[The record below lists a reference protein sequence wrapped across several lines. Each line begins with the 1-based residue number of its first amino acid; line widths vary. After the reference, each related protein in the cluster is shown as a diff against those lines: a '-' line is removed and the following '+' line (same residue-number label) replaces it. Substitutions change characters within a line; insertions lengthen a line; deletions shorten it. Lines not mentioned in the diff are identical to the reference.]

1 MSIKNISKALCTGC
15 GICLDSCPT
24 DVIRL
29 SGEQRAVI
37 AYPDD
42 CQTCF
47 LCEED
52 CPENAI
58 EVAPEI
64 LPAPTPY

>member
-1 MSIKNISKALCTGC
+1 MTISRIILDVCDGC
-15 GICLDSCPT
+15 GLCVDSCPT
-24 DVIRL
+24 DVIRMD
-29 SGEQRAVI
+29 GKKAAIV
-37 AYPDD
+37 YPGD

-52 CPENAI
+52 CPTGAI

-64 LPAPTPY
+64 IPPPTPY

>member
-1 MSIKNISKALCTGC
+1 MTISRIIRDRCDSC
-15 GICLDSCPT
+15 GICVDSCPT

-29 SGEQRAVI
+29 DGDKKAII
-37 AYPDD
+37 AYPYD

-52 CPENAI
+52 CPREAI

-64 LPAPTPY
+64 IPPPTPY

>member
-1 MSIKNISKALCTGC
+1 MTISRIILDRCDGC
-15 GICLDSCPT
+15 GLCVDSCPT

-29 SGEQRAVI
+29 GKEKKAAI

-52 CPENAI
+52 CPRGAI

-64 LPAPTPY
+64 IPPPTPY

>member
-1 MSIKNISKALCTGC
+1 MTITRINLDACDGC
-15 GICLDSCPT
+15 GLCVDSCPT
-24 DVIRL
+24 DVIRMQGDKAMI
-29 SGEQRAVI
+29 S
-37 AYPDD
+37 YPHD

-52 CPENAI
+52 CPRQAI

-64 LPAPTPY
+64 IPPPTPY

>member
-1 MSIKNISKALCTGC
+1 MTIKQIDRDLCDGC
-15 GICLDSCPT
+15 GICVDSCPS

-29 SGEQRAVI
+29 NGDNKATI

-52 CPENAI
+52 CPQEAI
-58 EVAPEI
+58 AVSPEI
-64 LPAPTPY
+64 IPPPTPY

>member
-1 MSIKNISKALCTGC
+1 MTIKYIDRDLCDGC
-15 GICLDSCPT
+15 GICVESCPT

-29 SGEQRAVI
+29 NGDTKAVI

-42 CQTCF
+42 CQTCY

-52 CPENAI
+52 CPQEAI
-58 EVAPEI
+58 AVSPEI
-64 LPAPTPY
+64 IPPPTPY

>member
-1 MSIKNISKALCTGC
+1 MTIKRIVRELCDGC

-29 SGEQRAVI
+29 DEEKRAEI
-37 AYPDD
+37 TYAED

-52 CPENAI
+52 CPRGAI
-58 EVAPEI
+58 EVSPEI
-64 LPAPTPY
+64 DPPPAPY

>member
-1 MSIKNISKALCTGC
+1 MTISRINREVCDSC
-15 GICLDSCPT
+15 GICVDSCPT

-29 SGEQRAVI
+29 DKDKKATI
-37 AYPDD
+37 AYPGD

-52 CPENAI
+52 CPREAI

-64 LPAPTPY
+64 IPPPTPY

>member
-1 MSIKNISKALCTGC
+1 MSIKHISKERCTGC

-29 SGEQRAVI
+29 DQDQRAII

-64 LPAPTPY
+64 LAAPTPY

>member
-1 MSIKNISKALCTGC
+1 MTIERINRDLCDGC
-15 GICLDSCPT
+15 GICVDSCPT

-29 SGEQRAVI
+29 DVEKKASIV
-37 AYPDD
+37 YPDD

-52 CPENAI
+52 CPLEAI
-58 EVAPEI
+58 WVAPEI
-64 LPAPTPY
+64 IPPPTPY